1 MHNIVNHFYHT
12 CTNYT
17 CQNGKINLSELNK
30 ILLLLSNIS
39 SINGVTDL
47 EQQVYK
53 GNLL

>member
-1 MHNIVNHFYHT
+1 MHR
-12 CTNYT
+12 

-39 SINGVTDL
+39 NINGVPDP

-53 GNLL
+53 GNLLQQLYCV